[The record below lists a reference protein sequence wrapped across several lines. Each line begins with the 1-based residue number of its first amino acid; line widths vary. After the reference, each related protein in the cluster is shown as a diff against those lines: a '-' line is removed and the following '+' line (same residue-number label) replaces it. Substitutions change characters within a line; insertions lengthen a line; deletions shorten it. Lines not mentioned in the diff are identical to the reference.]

1 MRNLDSNEIIIHNLK
16 QCNYRDEIEN
26 LINGIQDEEL
36 QELVKKE
43 YDTTLKEMLKI
54 GCCERNIIETIKNKL
69 EIIVEENIKKDY
81 SSLKEV
87 IKDIEKRYEEEKNLM
102 IKEIQKNNV
111 DIQEYVEE
119 LFLFNELLQ
128 FLKYED
134 ENVETG
140 MKTRLDKKDY
150 DILREYW
157 DLASGFSEM
166 YYNTEDFSTS
176 YDSIEKILK
185 ELVFEWQEN
194 NKEVD

>member
-1 MRNLDSNEIIIHNLK
+1 
-16 QCNYRDEIEN
+16 
-26 LINGIQDEEL
+26 
-36 QELVKKE
+36 
-43 YDTTLKEMLKI
+43 MLKT
-54 GCCERNIIETIKNKL
+54 GCCERNIIETIKNNL

-87 IKDIEKRYEEEKNLM
+87 IKNIEKRYEEEKNLM

-185 ELVFEWQEN
+185 ELVFEYQEN

>member
-26 LINGIQDEEL
+26 LINGIQDKEL

-43 YDTTLKEMLKI
+43 YETTLKEMLKI

-81 SSLKEV
+81 NSLKEV
-87 IKDIEKRYEEEKNLM
+87 IKNIEKRYEEEKNLM

-134 ENVETG
+134 EKVYCVCVLSKGSKLLEEQ
-140 MKTRLDKKDY
+140 K
-150 DILREYW
+150 
-157 DLASGFSEM
+157 
-166 YYNTEDFSTS
+166 
-176 YDSIEKILK
+176 
-185 ELVFEWQEN
+185 
-194 NKEVD
+194 NKEKPAKASPHFNYFIIFLLSFIASFIACMLTKLIVL